1 MPSIDDNAVR
11 DTIRDLYTA
20 WAANDA
26 DALAALYVD
35 DATVVQPG
43 IYRQNRDEVRVGMA
57 AAFAGPLRNSTVVDE
72 TRSVRF
78 LGDDAAVVISEGG
91 VVRADETELAAER
104 AVRATW
110 VLVKQDGS
118 WRIAAY
124 HNSPVVA

>member
-1 MPSIDDNAVR
+1 MPSIDDSAVR
-11 DTIRDLYTA
+11 DTIRALYTA

-26 DALAALYVD
+26 DALAALYVE

-43 IYRQNRDEVRVGMA
+43 IYRQSKDDVRAGMA
-57 AAFAGPLRNSTVVDE
+57 AAFAGPMRNSTVIDE
-72 TRSVRF
+72 LRSVRF

-91 VVRADETELAAER
+91 VVRAGETELPAGR

-110 VLVKQDGS
+110 VLVKQDAT

-124 HNSPVVA
+124 HNSPALP